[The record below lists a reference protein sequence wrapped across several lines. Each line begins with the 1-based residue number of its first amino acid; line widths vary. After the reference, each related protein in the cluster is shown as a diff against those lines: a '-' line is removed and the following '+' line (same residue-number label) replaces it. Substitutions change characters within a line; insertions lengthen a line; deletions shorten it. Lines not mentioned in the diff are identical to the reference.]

1 MCPVTVYKDCVEAA
15 FPFFGLFKGQ
25 GRSVIASVAIV
36 VDVNVTATWTEALGT
51 AVLSFIMSR
60 VLIVF

>member
-1 MCPVTVYKDCVEAA
+1 M
-15 FPFFGLFKGQ
+15 
-25 GRSVIASVAIV
+25 IASVAIV
-36 VDVNVTATWTEALGT
+36 VDVNVTAAWTEALGT